1 MSRKLY
7 DLCRKYKYFYNKH
20 NDVRKWNSKYHDIDL
35 SDAVTKTKVDLGLVE
50 HEIQMELFDV
60 FDVMCVDMEITN
72 DLGHF
77 PFTADRFGSRCHPYQ
92 KHSNATI
99 ELKDS
104 NRFIN
109 VLTDYLQKKYWS
121 RL

>member
-20 NDVRKWNSKYHDIDL
+20 EDVRKWDSKYHDIDL
-35 SDAVTKTKVDLGLVE
+35 SDAVAKTKTDLGLVE

-60 FDVMCVDMEITN
+60 FDVICANMEITH
-72 DLGHF
+72 DAGYF
-77 PFTADRFGSRCHPYQ
+77 PYTIDRFGGRCHPYQ
-92 KHSNATI
+92 PHSNATI